1 MNLYLIK
8 LKCFIV
14 VFNYLIKDLLR
25 LAWRGEDGY
34 ATPIERGP
42 GRINGAVESL
52 KTYFNKDVEFNLEDF

>member
-1 MNLYLIK
+1 M
-8 LKCFIV
+8 